1 MPTARPKVVMC
12 NENTRVMTDRLRRSI
27 SGARGRAPPP
37 PAPETSIYDLKV
49 EELRT
54 LLRDAGLSDD
64 GRKRDLQLRLNQY
77 RSGQLV
83 SPRPAAAPG
92 AFSPGAN
99 VDQLDTDEVA
109 QRLQALGLEEKG
121 TARQLRIRLQ
131 AHYDAEA
138 DRMGEMTGY
147 TAAAQAF
154 GVSPTPAPGRTRSR
168 AAAAGESARNL
179 TFSPADSGASASFV
193 SAADELPS
201 AIARR
206 SPSASPAVP
215 PRPTPGRSGA
225 AVFDDSSSEDE
236 AEARSDGED
245 ASDDE
250 DGLPG
255 AVRDLVQ
262 VLRERDEPL
271 AQEDLIPLRRAE
283 KKYPLLAREVAAKR
297 YDKEALL
304 DEGRALRLERRLE
317 MDESAER
324 RAGRDY
330 EQSFSTRQA
339 ASTGEA
345 AIIAAHTTPGPIAG
359 LRVWQRPRFAD
370 VEFVQPQ
377 ETVS

>member
-1 MPTARPKVVMC
+1 MAG
-12 NENTRVMTDRLRRSI
+12 RLRQTI
-27 SGARGRAPPP
+27 SGSRGRAPPP

-54 LLRDAGLSDD
+54 LLRDAGLSVE

-83 SPRPAAAPG
+83 SPRPAARPG
-92 AFSPGAN
+92 AFSPAAN

-131 AHYDAEA
+131 AHYDTEA
-138 DRMGEMTGY
+138 DQMGAMTGY

-168 AAAAGESARNL
+168 AAAGESARSL

-215 PRPTPGRSGA
+215 PRPTPRRSPAVPPRPTPGRSGA
-225 AVFDDSSSEDE
+225 AVFDESSSEDE

-245 ASDDE
+245 AGDDE
-250 DGLPG
+250 NGLPG

-283 KKYPLLAREVAAKR
+283 KRFPLLAREVAAKR
-297 YDKEALL
+297 YNKEALL
-304 DEGRALRLERRLE
+304 DEVRALRLERRLE
-317 MDESAER
+317 MEESAER

-370 VEFVQPQ
+370 VKFVQPQ

>member
-1 MPTARPKVVMC
+1 MPTARLKVVMG
-12 NENTRVMTDRLRRSI
+12 NENTRVMAGRLRQTI
-27 SGARGRAPPP
+27 SGSRGRAPPP

-49 EELRT
+49 EDLRT
-54 LLRDAGLSDD
+54 LLRDAGLSVE

-83 SPRPAAAPG
+83 SPRPAARPG
-92 AFSPGAN
+92 AFSPAAN

-168 AAAAGESARNL
+168 AAAGESARSL

-201 AIARR
+201 AIARRSPSASPAVPPRPTPRR

-245 ASDDE
+245 ASDNE

-283 KKYPLLAREVAAKR
+283 KRFPLLAREVAAKR
-297 YDKEALL
+297 L
-304 DEGRALRLERRLE
+304 LERRPPSGYGGVL
-317 MDESAER
+317 ARGAAVRPAR
-324 RAGRDY
+324 RRVG
-330 EQSFSTRQA
+330 
-339 ASTGEA
+339 
-345 AIIAAHTTPGPIAG
+345 IAARRT
-359 LRVWQRPRFAD
+359 L
-370 VEFVQPQ
+370 
-377 ETVS
+377 

>member
-1 MPTARPKVVMC
+1 MPTARPKVVMG
-12 NENTRVMTDRLRRSI
+12 NENTRVMAGRLRQTI
-27 SGARGRAPPP
+27 SGSRGRAPPP

-54 LLRDAGLSDD
+54 LLRDAGLSVE

-83 SPRPAAAPG
+83 SPRPAARPG

-109 QRLQALGLEEKG
+109 LRLQALGLEDKG

-147 TAAAQAF
+147 TDAAQAF

-168 AAAAGESARNL
+168 AAAGESARSL

-225 AVFDDSSSEDE
+225 AVFDESSSEDE

-250 DGLPG
+250 NGLPG

-283 KKYPLLAREVAAKR
+283 KRFPLLAREVAAKR
-297 YDKEALL
+297 YNKEALL
-304 DEGRALRLERRLE
+304 DEVRALRLERRLE
-317 MDESAER
+317 MEESAER

-370 VEFVQPQ
+370 VEFVQSQ

>member
-1 MPTARPKVVMC
+1 MPTARPKVVMG
-12 NENTRVMTDRLRRSI
+12 NENTRVMVDRLRQTI
-27 SGARGRAPPP
+27 SGSRGRAPPP

-49 EELRT
+49 EDLRT
-54 LLRDAGLSDD
+54 LLRDAGLSVE

-83 SPRPAAAPG
+83 SPRPAARPG

-109 QRLQALGLEEKG
+109 LRLQALGLEEKG

-168 AAAAGESARNL
+168 AAAGESARSL

-225 AVFDDSSSEDE
+225 AVFDESSSEDE

-250 DGLPG
+250 NGLPG

-283 KKYPLLAREVAAKR
+283 KRFPLLAREVAAKR
-297 YDKEALL
+297 YNKEALL
-304 DEGRALRLERRLE
+304 DEVRALRLERRLE
-317 MDESAER
+317 MEESAER

-370 VEFVQPQ
+370 VEFVQSQ

>member
-12 NENTRVMTDRLRRSI
+12 NENTRVMAGRLRQTI
-27 SGARGRAPPP
+27 SGSRGRAPPP

-49 EELRT
+49 EDLRT
-54 LLRDAGLSDD
+54 LLRDAGLSVE

-83 SPRPAAAPG
+83 SPRPAARPG

-109 QRLQALGLEEKG
+109 LRLQALGLEDKG

-147 TAAAQAF
+147 NAAAQAF

-168 AAAAGESARNL
+168 AAAGESERSL

-225 AVFDDSSSEDE
+225 AVFDESSSEDE

-250 DGLPG
+250 NGLPG

-283 KKYPLLAREVAAKR
+283 KRFPLLAREVAAKR
-297 YDKEALL
+297 YNKEALL

-317 MDESAER
+317 MEESAER
-324 RAGRDY
+324 RTGRDY